1 MDTASDS
8 FDRVWLLFD
17 LCREIEGDF
26 AELYHFYSS
35 HFGEDPEIARMWK
48 KTAMEEENHQHQFA
62 MARRM
67 MNNIECTANVAI
79 DMAVDIREKVAR
91 LVATVTKTPPDL
103 ATALKRAI
111 ELEEKLAVFHAGT
124 VVSFSDPAI
133 KKMFSAMLGFDQ
145 EHVET
150 LRKHLD
156 QVTSGKT
163 A

>member
-1 MDTASDS
+1 MNNGV
-8 FDRVWLLFD
+8 DRVWLLFD
-17 LCREIEGDF
+17 ICREIEGDF
-26 AELYHFYSS
+26 AELYHFYSN
-35 HFGEDPEIARMWK
+35 HFNKDPEIARMWK

-67 MNNIECTANVAI
+67 MSSIECTANVDI
-79 DMAVDIREKVAR
+79 DMAVDVREKVAK
-91 LVATVTKTPPDL
+91 LVATVTKSPPDL
-103 ATALKRAI
+103 VTALKRAI

-124 VVSFSDPAI
+124 VVSFTDPAI

-150 LRKHLD
+150 LRRHLANL
-156 QVTSGKT
+156 T